1 MKERNY
7 NIDLLRIVCCF
18 SVVIIHYAAILWYD
32 SKLGSF
38 DWRFGALIDALV
50 RFCVPVFYMI
60 SGALFLSK
68 KEINMKKIFSKNI
81 LKILIIIA
89 VWLPIHGIF
98 SYYKYGNEITGLNS
112 FIQIFKDI
120 IDNQY
125 QFWFLFPLLS
135 MYICLPILKKISED
149 KKVTKY
155 FIILFF
161 IFQIIRQSII
171 PIIGNGYKIKIINL
185 FVPDLV
191 LGYIGYF
198 LLGYYLFNNNL
209 DKKKIQLSYRLGVL
223 SVVIA
228 IIGTVCISIM
238 ANKKIDMFFGYYMI
252 TTFFASIAV
261 FNYFKYD
268 VKAKFT
274 KFIPFISE
282 CTMGIYIF
290 HNLVKWSFEML
301 GVTVFIGPTFITIP
315 VFSILNIIICIIITV
330 IIKKIPFI
338 GKWLV

>member
-1 MKERNY
+1 MG
-7 NIDLLRIVCCF
+7 L
-18 SVVIIHYAAILWYD
+18 
-32 SKLGSF
+32 
-38 DWRFGALIDALV
+38 GALIDALV

-98 SYYKYGNEITGLNS
+98 SYYKYGNEIIGLNS
-112 FIQIFKDI
+112 FIQIFKEI

-191 LGYIGYF
+191 LGYI
-198 LLGYYLFNNNL
+198 
-209 DKKKIQLSYRLGVL
+209 
-223 SVVIA
+223 
-228 IIGTVCISIM
+228 
-238 ANKKIDMFFGYYMI
+238 
-252 TTFFASIAV
+252 
-261 FNYFKYD
+261 
-268 VKAKFT
+268 
-274 KFIPFISE
+274 
-282 CTMGIYIF
+282 
-290 HNLVKWSFEML
+290 
-301 GVTVFIGPTFITIP
+301 
-315 VFSILNIIICIIITV
+315 
-330 IIKKIPFI
+330 
-338 GKWLV
+338 